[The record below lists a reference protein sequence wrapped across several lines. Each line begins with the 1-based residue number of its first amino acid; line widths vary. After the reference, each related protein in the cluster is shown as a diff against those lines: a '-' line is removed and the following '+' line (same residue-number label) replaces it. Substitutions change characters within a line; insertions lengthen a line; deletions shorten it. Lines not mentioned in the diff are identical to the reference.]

1 MIYELSDND
10 HEWALQQIHEIMTES
25 PSELIAQR
33 VFGMSLED
41 YEVSF
46 NRARTNQ
53 NHRDSQDSL
62 PTYEELTRLQRYNP
76 QTDHLNG
83 NRNTVLDLYDF
94 QVERVINALIK
105 RDSKLFEIINV
116 LLSVILA
123 LVLITTILAFV
134 IKTF

>member
-1 MIYELSDND
+1 
-10 HEWALQQIHEIMTES
+10 MTES
-25 PSELIAQR
+25 PSELISQR
-33 VFGMSLED
+33 FYGMTLED

-83 NRNTVLDLYDF
+83 NRNTVLDLYDS
-94 QVERVINALIK
+94 QVERVINALVK
-105 RDSKLFEIINV
+105 RDNKLFEIINV
-116 LLSVILA
+116 LLFVILV

-134 IKTF
+134 IKVY

>member
-1 MIYELSDND
+1 M
-10 HEWALQQIHEIMTES
+10 MTES
-25 PSELIAQR
+25 PSELISQQ

-41 YEVSF
+41 YEISF

-62 PTYEELTRLQRYNP
+62 PTYEELARIQRYNP

-83 NRNTVLDLYDF
+83 NRNTVLDLYDA
-94 QVERVINALIK
+94 QVERVINALIR
-105 RDSKLFEIINV
+105 RDNKLFEIINV
-116 LLSVILA
+116 LLFVILV

-134 IKTF
+134 IKTY

>member
-1 MIYELSDND
+1 M
-10 HEWALQQIHEIMTES
+10 MTES
-25 PSELIAQR
+25 PSELISQQ
-33 VFGMSLED
+33 FYGMTLED

-62 PTYEELTRLQRYNP
+62 PTYEELARLQRYNA

-83 NRNTVLDLYDF
+83 NRNTVLDLYDS
-94 QVERVINALIK
+94 QVERVINALVK
-105 RDSKLFEIINV
+105 RDNKLFEIINV
-116 LLSVILA
+116 LLFVILV

-134 IKTF
+134 IKVY

>member
-1 MIYELSDND
+1 MMI
-10 HEWALQQIHEIMTES
+10 QQVQEIMTES
-25 PSELIAQR
+25 PSELISER
-33 VFGMSLED
+33 IFGMSLED

-46 NRARTNQ
+46 NRARINP

-62 PTYEELTRLQRYNP
+62 PTYEELVHQQRYNP

-116 LLSVILA
+116 LLFVILV
-123 LVLITTILAFV
+123 LVLITTILAFIV
-134 IKTF
+134 KAY